1 MSGEFHAYPTLT
13 EEGVMMRIYP
23 RGSRAYLVPVLGL
36 TLAATMSACSSS
48 SSSAPAA
55 ASSAPS
61 SSAAATPSGASSTP
75 ASGGSAATIA
85 AITTNWNTF
94 FNSSTPNSKRI
105 ALLQNGSQFS
115 SSVSAFASSPL
126 ASAVSSK
133 VDKVTLTSATQAKVT
148 YDLTAAGTSVASGQ
162 TGTAVL
168 QDGVW
173 KVGDDVFC
181 GLLKEGASLLNIA
194 VPAACH

>member
-13 EEGVMMRIYP
+13 EEGVTMRIYS

-36 TLAATMSACSSS
+36 MLAATMSACSSS

-61 SSAAATPSGASSTP
+61 SSAAATPAGASSAP
-75 ASGGSAATIA
+75 ASGGSSA
-85 AITTNWNTF
+85 AIAEIKTNWETF
-94 FNSSTPNSKRI
+94 FNSSTPNSKRL
-105 ALLQNGSQFS
+105 AVLQNGSQFS
-115 SSVSAFASSPL
+115 AAVSSFASSPL

-133 VDKVTLTSATQAKVT
+133 VDSVTLTSATQASVK